1 MLLCIIY
8 IPVFIQYM
16 PYTDT
21 KNTFHKTY
29 HNTCFEYSKQYSWIW
44 RHRKPVLGC
53 GHSLSLLQ
61 KPRQSWFE
69 SWCRSLDVPSSSIA
83 ANIISC
89 PLLNCK
95 HYVPAKRWEILP
107 AKRWRISKNL
117 PPYRR
122 DFPRP
127 ISLLLG
133 QYSCWIA
140 ENIIATV
147 TDSSQL
153 KKNNEL
159 MKYIKNSD
167 CSTAPGS

>member
-1 MLLCIIY
+1 MYCSSGYHCLMCVTFITHRCSIHIQQTQCILLCIIY

-133 QYSCWIA
+133 QYSCWS
-140 ENIIATV
+140 NV
-147 TDSSQL
+147 
-153 KKNNEL
+153 
-159 MKYIKNSD
+159 
-167 CSTAPGS
+167 G